1 MAPLVALLFVV
12 KTIIRSVGPS
22 HSAKVQQLPAEWQN
36 NESIFALF
44 SPPPPDRGFPRIAR
58 FWSRSNTSWIY
69 FLTKNSPTP
78 ASYSF
83 IFGLFKQTIQF
94 LQQINEK
101 NVHPVY
107 GARIQ
112 THDLLNM
119 SHHRITTR
127 PGFAP
132 KNWICLEA
140 ELFNLNKTHTYSVI
154 ATD

>member
-1 MAPLVALLFVV
+1 MNERENWGRFRGQEPLPKISSRDRERERDFMAPLVALLFVV

-44 SPPPPDRGFPRIAR
+44 SPPPDRGFPRIAR

-83 IFGLFKQTIQF
+83 IFGLFKQTIQY

-107 GARIQ
+107 GLGFKPM
-112 THDLLNM
+112 TFWTWV
-119 SHHRITTR
+119 IT
-127 PGFAP
+127 
-132 KNWICLEA
+132 E
-140 ELFNLNKTHTYSVI
+140 
-154 ATD
+154 